1 MTTVYDNISLK
12 LQYSLK
18 YGDNKAIS
26 PRQLHKKFQESDAP
40 PSTISITLLDGPD
53 IPKLNICYVEKPNEN
68 SVAASLLHVKTE
80 TKHSWC
86 PVGISISSYCLQWLL
101 SWISI
106 YLIMEI
112 ASFYVCA
119 CEQIRVT
126 FEHWSYIQESIVLC
140 NGLDPFQALF
150 HIRSCC
156 PETLSTAIS

>member
-68 SVAASLLHVKTE
+68 SVAASLLHVKQRRSTVDVQWE
-80 TKHSWC
+80 YLS
-86 PVGISISSYCLQWLL
+86 PRIAFSGFCLE
-101 SWISI
+101 
-106 YLIMEI
+106 YL
-112 ASFYVCA
+112 F
-119 CEQIRVT
+119 T
-126 FEHWSYIQESIVLC
+126 
-140 NGLDPFQALF
+140 
-150 HIRSCC
+150 
-156 PETLSTAIS
+156 